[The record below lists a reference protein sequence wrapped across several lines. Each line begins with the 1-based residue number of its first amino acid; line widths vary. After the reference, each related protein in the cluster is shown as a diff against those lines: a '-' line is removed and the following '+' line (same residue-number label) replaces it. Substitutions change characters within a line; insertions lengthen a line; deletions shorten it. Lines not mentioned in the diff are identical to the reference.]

1 MKRSEDYRKLYE
13 SSFRDDAVWLDWM
26 MRQIYSDSD
35 LMLLDDESGTRTV
48 SAMLLR
54 SYGWRYF
61 GTNLDMAYIFGAC
74 TLPRYRS
81 HGYMGRLIDESL
93 RRALE
98 RGDALCTLIPA
109 TASLYDYY
117 ERFGFARAVYIDRER
132 YTALHH
138 FDTAQGYGPRT
149 AEYSDFN
156 RLESE
161 SDNTVL
167 HSPGEYRNIIDDLH
181 LDGGDVFAVGR
192 DDGPVNAMAFAVA
205 HREIIH
211 VKALYAHNN
220 MAKNAVLALVRRK
233 FGEQM
238 VVVDCFV
245 DSRKRAL
252 QPRGMVRLLDVY
264 QLLNAMAASEPS
276 LQCTLQVPD
285 DRIAG
290 NSDRFTIA
298 DGICRRG
305 GDTPDLDVDIDT
317 LTRILGSSE
326 ATGRIMGLRATHYRL
341 PLMLD

>member
-26 MRQIYSDSD
+26 MRQVYSDSD

-61 GTNLDMAYIFGAC
+61 GTRLDMAYIFGAC

-109 TASLYDYY
+109 TASLYGYY

-149 AEYSDFN
+149 ADYSDFN

-167 HSPGEYRNIIDDLH
+167 HSSGEYHNIIDDLH

-192 DDGPVNAMAFAVA
+192 DDGPVSAMAFAVA
-205 HREIIH
+205 HRESIH
-211 VKALYAHNN
+211 IKALSSASRWP
-220 MAKNAVLALVRRK
+220 LSIALSTA
-233 FGEQM
+233 ESAP
-238 VVVDCFV
+238 C
-245 DSRKRAL
+245 SR
-252 QPRGMVRLLDVY
+252 
-264 QLLNAMAASEPS
+264 AAWCVCSMS
-276 LQCTLQVPD
+276 TSC
-285 DRIAG
+285 
-290 NSDRFTIA
+290 
-298 DGICRRG
+298 
-305 GDTPDLDVDIDT
+305 
-317 LTRILGSSE
+317 
-326 ATGRIMGLRATHYRL
+326 
-341 PLMLD
+341 

>member
-117 ERFGFARAVYIDRER
+117 ERFGFARAVYIDREH

-138 FDTAQGYGPRT
+138 FDTAKGFGPRNAT
-149 AEYSDFN
+149 YS
-156 RLESE
+156 R
-161 SDNTVL
+161 
-167 HSPGEYRNIIDDLH
+167 
-181 LDGGDVFAVGR
+181 
-192 DDGPVNAMAFAVA
+192 
-205 HREIIH
+205 
-211 VKALYAHNN
+211 
-220 MAKNAVLALVRRK
+220 
-233 FGEQM
+233 
-238 VVVDCFV
+238 
-245 DSRKRAL
+245 
-252 QPRGMVRLLDVY
+252 
-264 QLLNAMAASEPS
+264 
-276 LQCTLQVPD
+276 
-285 DRIAG
+285 
-290 NSDRFTIA
+290 
-298 DGICRRG
+298 
-305 GDTPDLDVDIDT
+305 
-317 LTRILGSSE
+317 TRIV
-326 ATGRIMGLRATHYRL
+326 
-341 PLMLD
+341 

>member
-1 MKRSEDYRKLYE
+1 MKRSDDYRKLYE
-13 SSFRDDAVWLDWM
+13 ASFRDEAVWTDWM
-26 MRQIYSDSD
+26 MRQVYSDSD
-35 LMLLDDESGTRTV
+35 LMLLDDESGSRTV

-61 GTNLDMAYIFGAC
+61 GTRLDMAYIFGAC

-109 TASLYDYY
+109 TLSLYDYY

-138 FDTAQGYGPRT
+138 FDTAEGYGPRT
-149 AEYSDFN
+149 AEYSDFS

-167 HSPGEYRNIIDDLH
+167 HSPAEFGNIIDDLH

-192 DDGPVNAMAFAVA
+192 YDGPVNAMAFAVA
-205 HREIIH
+205 HRDSIH
-211 VKALYAHNN
+211 VKALYAVDN

-233 FGEQM
+233 FGERM
-238 VVVDCFV
+238 AVVDCFV
-245 DSRKRAL
+245 DGRKRAL

-276 LQCTLQVPD
+276 LQCTLRVRD
-285 DRIAG
+285 DRISG

-317 LTRILGSSE
+317 LARILGSSE